1 MTIFFQLHI
10 YFSIFFPSLRILF
23 IIHFPYFAGNKSKRY
38 KSKTVPLTMTILRLI
53 LKEKILL
60 LCCISIIIITIF
72 RSIIWHQFEQY
83 NAKQL
88 FAIVSQSRNQLKK
101 SKLYMQFNQNIC
113 ILKIKMIYK
122 TILIQP
128 SHTEQNIISIWVLL
142 FPAIVLSKRAYA
154 FKKIG
159 CL

>member
-10 YFSIFFPSLRILF
+10 YFSTFFPSLRILF
-23 IIHFPYFAGNKSKRY
+23 IIQFPHFAGYKSKRY

-53 LKEKILL
+53 LKGKILL
-60 LCCISIIIITIF
+60 LCCISIIIIITIF

-101 SKLYMQFNQNIC
+101 SKLYMQFSQNIC
-113 ILKIKMIYK
+113 MDFSSFVIA
-122 TILIQP
+122 T
-128 SHTEQNIISIWVLL
+128 LL
-142 FPAIVLSKRAYA
+142 SFVHYDEENELRQKC
-154 FKKIG
+154 F
-159 CL
+159 